1 MKTTVARTAQ
11 FGPYAL
17 DLRSGELRKFGTKV
31 KMGEQAFQILRVLLE
46 TPGEMVTREDL
57 RAKLWTSETFVDFDH
72 GLNSAVQRLRDCL
85 SDSAEK
91 PRWVDTVPRRGYRF
105 VGQVE
110 WADVSPPSEVVTNP
124 SNGSRDESSA
134 NRGPV
139 SANAGPPEASE
150 RVIGFG
156 RRSVLVGVAVLALF
170 LAGFLTIKR
179 IQGARTARR
188 AMLIRSLAVLPL
200 ENLSGDP
207 AQEYFADGMT
217 DEVITMLAKNPVLRV
232 TSRTSVMQYKKV
244 HRPLREIA
252 RELGV
257 DGILEGSV
265 GRTGNR
271 VHVTAQL
278 IHAASDTHVWAES
291 FDRDL
296 SAVGTLQ
303 NELAQAI
310 AKQVGATAS
319 SADKTERPV
328 DPQAHDAYYYGR
340 YYWFKSEYEKSRG
353 YFQKAIDL
361 QPDYAAAWSGL
372 ADSYSLAAV
381 EENAPSEAVMPQA
394 EYAARKAL
402 ELDDLAAEAHNSMS
416 IVQLFYRWNWAAAER
431 ESARALELN
440 PTLEEAH
447 FVRSYVLRP
456 LNRLDEALQAEKRAM
471 ELDPF
476 SEPQALVYILIRMR
490 QFDAALNEAHVRS
503 DAQPNNADLP
513 EVLSEAYFFKGME
526 KESEAE
532 SERSLEL
539 AGEKDQLAQ
548 QVQVYRQGGF
558 RAVLEWRADELKRK
572 AAKGYV
578 SPINF
583 ADAFAVLG
591 RKEETI
597 RYLEK
602 SCEER
607 APHVVF
613 LQSDPTYNFLHS
625 DPRYRAIVN
634 KMGLPPAYDSTL
646 SSARR

>member
-1 MKTTVARTAQ
+1 MKMTAARTAL
-11 FGPYAL
+11 FGPFAL

-91 PRWVDTVPRRGYRF
+91 PRWVETVPRRGYRF

-110 WADVSPPSEVVTNP
+110 WSDVGPPSEVVTNLR
-124 SNGSRDESSA
+124 NGSQYETTAGDSPASA
-134 NRGPV
+134 D
-139 SANAGPPEASE
+139 AEPPEAPGRAS
-150 RVIGFG
+150 VFG
-156 RRSVLVGVAVLALF
+156 WRSLLFVVASLALF
-170 LAGFLTIKR
+170 LAAFLTIR
-179 IQGARTARR
+179 LIRDARSTGR
-188 AMLIRSLAVLPL
+188 AMFIRSLAVLPL

-207 AQEYFADGMT
+207 TQEYFADGMT
-217 DEVITMLAKNPVLRV
+217 DEVITMLAKNPALRI

-265 GRTGNR
+265 GRSGSR
-271 VHVTAQL
+271 VHITAQL

-296 SAVGTLQ
+296 SDLSSLQ
-303 NELAQAI
+303 NELAEAI
-310 AKQVGATAS
+310 AKRVGATTS
-319 SADKTERPV
+319 GLKKTERHI

-353 YFQKAIDL
+353 YFQRAIDL

-381 EENAPSEAVMPQA
+381 EENAPSKAVMPQA
-394 EYAARKAL
+394 EAAARKAL
-402 ELDDLAAEAHNSMS
+402 ELDDLAAEAHNSMA
-416 IVQLFYRWNWAAAER
+416 IVELFYRWNWAAAER

-456 LNRLDEALQAEKRAM
+456 LNRLEEALQEGKRAM

-490 QFDAALNEAHVRS
+490 QFDAALNEARIRS
-503 DAQPNNADLP
+503 DAQPNNAELH
-513 EVLSEAYFFKGME
+513 EVLSDVYFIKGME

-532 SERSLEL
+532 SERALEL
-539 AGEKDQLAQ
+539 AGEKDQLAE
-548 QVQVYRQGGF
+548 QVQIYRRGGF
-558 RAVLEWRADELKRK
+558 RAVLEWRVAELKRK

-583 ADAFAVLG
+583 ADAYAVLG

-597 RYLEK
+597 RDLEK

-607 APHVVF
+607 EPHLVF
-613 LQSDPTYNFLHS
+613 LQSDPTYDFLHS
-625 DPRYRAIVN
+625 DPRYHAIVK
-634 KMGLPPAYDSTL
+634 KMGLPPAY
-646 SSARR
+646 

>member
-1 MKTTVARTAQ
+1 MKMTIARTAL

-91 PRWVDTVPRRGYRF
+91 PRWVETVSRRGYRF

-110 WADVSPPSEVVTNP
+110 WSNGIPASEVVTNP
-124 SNGSRDESSA
+124 DIGSQGETSA
-134 NRGPV
+134 GDGPA
-139 SANAGPPEASE
+139 SASGEPSELPGEA
-150 RVIGFG
+150 RVFG
-156 RRSVLVGVAVLALF
+156 RRSALLVVAALAL
-170 LAGFLTIKR
+170 LIAALLTIKG
-179 IQGARTARR
+179 IQDARSAGR
-188 AMLIRSLAVLPL
+188 AMLIKSLAVLPL

-217 DEVITMLAKNPVLRV
+217 DEVITMLAMNPALRI

-257 DGILEGSV
+257 EGILEGSV
-265 GRTGNR
+265 SRSGNR
-271 VHVTAQL
+271 VHMTAQL
-278 IHAASDTHVWAES
+278 IHAASDTHVWSES

-296 SAVGTLQ
+296 KDVGGLQ
-303 NELAQAI
+303 SELAQAV
-310 AKQVGATAS
+310 AKRVGATTS
-319 SADKTERPV
+319 GVKKTGQHI

-353 YFQKAIDL
+353 YFRKAIDL

-381 EENAPSEAVMPQA
+381 EENAPSGAVMPQA

-402 ELDDLAAEAHNSMS
+402 ELDDLAAEAHNSMA
-416 IVQLFYRWNWAAAER
+416 IVELFYRWNWAAAER

-440 PTLEEAH
+440 PSLEEAH

-456 LNRLDEALQAEKRAM
+456 LNRLDGALQAEKRAM

-476 SEPQALVYILIRMR
+476 SEPEALVYILIRMR
-490 QFDAALNEAHVRS
+490 QFDAALNEARIRS
-503 DAQPNNADLP
+503 DAQPNNADLH
-513 EVLSEAYFFKGME
+513 EVLSEAYFCKGME
-526 KESEAE
+526 KEAEAE
-532 SERSLEL
+532 SERALEL

-548 QVQVYRQGGF
+548 QVQAYRRGGF
-558 RAVLEWRADELKRK
+558 RAVLAWRVDELKRK
-572 AAKGYV
+572 AATQYV
-578 SPINF
+578 SPISF
-583 ADAFAVLG
+583 AEAYGELG
-591 RKEETI
+591 RIEETI
-597 RYLEK
+597 HYLEI
-602 SCEER
+602 SCQER
-607 APHVVF
+607 EPHVVF
-613 LQSDPTYNFLHS
+613 LQSDPTYDFLHS
-625 DPRYRAIVN
+625 DPRYRAIIK
-634 KMGLPPAYDSTL
+634 KMGLPPAY
-646 SSARR
+646 